1 MRLLSIVMLLMNIPA
16 LVLLWPV
23 YVGMNALMFSQLEP
37 YEIQLPTFAEMAL
50 GIPGIWIG
58 LAGGV
63 MGVILV
69 AVQLFV
75 PDKRVATI
83 ANVLV
88 AVVVGIFLAVWVT
101 AYVVVLVS
109 LAGSRG

>member
-37 YEIQLPTFAEMAL
+37 YEIQLPTFAKMAL

-58 LAGGV
+58 LAGGA
-63 MGVILV
+63 MGAALV
-69 AVQLFV
+69 AVQLLV
-75 PDKRVATI
+75 AEKRVAT
-83 ANVLV
+83 
-88 AVVVGIFLAVWVT
+88 AVIRASTPLRSRRARRASFTVPT
-101 AYVVVLVS
+101 AI
-109 LAGSRG
+109 

>member
-37 YEIQLPTFAEMAL
+37 YEIQLPTFAKMAL

-58 LAGGV
+58 LAGGA
-63 MGVILV
+63 MGAALV
-69 AVQLFV
+69 AVQLLV
-75 PDKRVATI
+75 ADKRVATL
-83 ANVLV
+83 ANLVV
-88 AVVVGIFLAVWVT
+88 AVVVGLFLAVWVT
-101 AYVVVLVS
+101 AFAVVLVS
-109 LAGSRG
+109 LVLAGG